1 MAYDKKFRE
10 RVLMHVDSGE
20 SKTKVR
26 LMFGLGKN
34 TISQWEKLREET
46 GKLENRPLDRK
57 PRKIDREKLRADI
70 KENTD
75 DFDEVRAKR
84 FNCSRSGLRDARI
97 SLKITRKKKRS
108 HTQKLTRK
116 SAPSF

>member
-10 RVLMHVDSGE
+10 RVLRHVDAGE
-20 SKTKVR
+20 SKTKVCQ
-26 LMFGLGKN
+26 LFGLGKN
-34 TISQWEKLREET
+34 TIGKGEKLREET

-70 KENTD
+70 EANPD
-75 DFDEVRAKR
+75 EFDYERAKR
-84 FNCSRSGLRDARI
+84 FNCSRSGLRDARV

-108 HTQKLTRK
+108 RTRRLTRR